1 MGAISDFVAAFDRD
15 SNHYSALE
23 KRVETLCKD
32 ALGPAVSFTWQ
43 SRVKSPASL
52 EKKLRGCNHDYQDEV
67 ANIADVKDLVAG
79 RIILARWDDR
89 RCVEKTVK
97 KTFNLISRTQHPKN
111 SQDIVD
117 ADTRFRGY
125 GALHLYVTLRDRLD
139 AQYWNTIVEIQVMTG
154 FMWEYATL
162 HHDVV
167 YKQLHGQPTKELLLD
182 IELLRGVANLGE
194 IGLMMYDKRFF
205 QRDTYPDLQSR
216 VESVVSEEAV
226 DELETQAQ
234 SALQLTNP
242 RHEGDE
248 AESSTEA
255 LEKRAYTL
263 LRKHTR
269 NKEAHLE
276 GVAEAQQILVQSMM
290 IPSPDNISGTR
301 HLRRLHHLA
310 VAERKL
316 SLKQGLDTTRA
327 LKHLDQAEAYMDEA
341 VRWDILPGLLGAE
354 EQMTLERHIV
364 RGLRAHL
371 EFRMGIRN
379 GANMLKLLE
388 DTVVGINQVMGD
400 LTQVDVDK
408 FERNKEFALE
418 WIGYFSKCSKK
429 II

>member
-1 MGAISDFVAAFDRD
+1 
-15 SNHYSALE
+15 
-23 KRVETLCKD
+23 
-32 ALGPAVSFTWQ
+32 
-43 SRVKSPASL
+43 
-52 EKKLRGCNHDYQDEV
+52 
-67 ANIADVKDLVAG
+67 
-79 RIILARWDDR
+79 
-89 RCVEKTVK
+89 
-97 KTFNLISRTQHPKN
+97 
-111 SQDIVD
+111 
-117 ADTRFRGY
+117 
-125 GALHLYVTLRDRLD
+125 
-139 AQYWNTIVEIQVMTG
+139 
-154 FMWEYATL
+154 
-162 HHDVV
+162 
-167 YKQLHGQPTKELLLD
+167 
-182 IELLRGVANLGE
+182 
-194 IGLMMYDKRFF
+194 MMYDKRFF